1 MKKFFLS
8 WLSAQSSSFFG
19 QVIGVIKELWLL
31 LLLFFA
37 FATGVPAQ
45 EYPSRPIRMVVPST
59 SGITSDTLARLLGP
73 RLSKKW
79 GVAVVV
85 DNKAGAGGIIGAEA
99 VANAEPDGYTL
110 LVANTSFGTLAAIN
124 PKLPYDPIKSFSSV
138 SLLSTS
144 VMTLVVPEKMAA
156 STVREFVDLVKKQ
169 PGHLNYSSPGVGT
182 TQHLAMEL
190 IKQRTGINMLHV
202 PYKGSAGALS
212 DLIAGHVQ
220 ASVVALQTAAP
231 YVDSKRIKMIAI
243 LGTQK
248 ATQFPN
254 VPLMSTAGF
263 GDVVVETWSA
273 VMAPAGTPAN
283 VIAKLNM
290 EIDAQL
296 FVPEV
301 REAMTKQGV
310 VPVGGRPERLDQWL
324 RNEISLWS
332 EVVARGKI
340 SPN

>member
-1 MKKFFLS
+1 MKECFLKVFIA
-8 WLSAQSSSFFG
+8 LAGRRMLKRFG
-19 QVIGVIKELWLL
+19 MVTQGLL
-31 LLLFFA
+31 LCLV
-37 FATGVPAQ
+37 ATSIQSQ

-110 LVANTSFGTLAAIN
+110 LIANTSFGTLAAIN
-124 PKLPYDPIKSFSSV
+124 PKLPYDPIKSFASV

-144 VMTLVVPEKMAA
+144 VMTLVVPEKMSA
-156 STVREFVDLVKKQ
+156 STVREFVEMVKKQ
-169 PGHLNYSSPGVGT
+169 SGQLNYSSPGVGT

-190 IKQRTGINMLHV
+190 IKQRTGINLLHV

-220 ASVVALQTAAP
+220 ASVVAMQTAAP
-231 YVDSKRIKMIAI
+231 YVESKRIRMIAI

-248 ATQFPN
+248 STQFSN
-254 VPLMSTAGF
+254 VPLMSAAGY
-263 GDVVVETWSA
+263 GDMVVETWSA
-273 VMAPAGTPAN
+273 VMAPAGTPAAI
-283 VIAKLNM
+283 IAKLNL

-296 FVPEV
+296 LMPEV

-324 RNEISLWS
+324 RSEISLWS

-340 SPN
+340 SAN

>member
-1 MKKFFLS
+1 MKECFSKVSIALVGRRM
-8 WLSAQSSSFFG
+8 LERVGMVTQG
-19 QVIGVIKELWLL
+19 LL
-31 LLLFFA
+31 LCLV
-37 FATGVPAQ
+37 TTSIQSQ

-124 PKLPYDPIKSFSSV
+124 PKLPYDPIKSFASV

-144 VMTLVVPEKMAA
+144 VMTLVVPEKMSA
-156 STVREFVDLVKKQ
+156 STVREFVEMVKKQ
-169 PGHLNYSSPGVGT
+169 PGQLNYSSPGVGT

-190 IKQRTGINMLHV
+190 IKQRTGINLLHV

-220 ASVVALQTAAP
+220 ASVVAMQTAAP
-231 YVDSKRIKMIAI
+231 YVESKRIKMIAI

-248 ATQFPN
+248 STQFSN
-254 VPLMSTAGF
+254 VPLMSAAGY
-263 GDVVVETWSA
+263 GDMVVETWSA
-273 VMAPAGTPAN
+273 VMAPAGTPAAI
-283 VIAKLNM
+283 IAKLNL

-296 FVPEV
+296 LMPEV

-324 RNEISLWS
+324 RSEISLWS

-340 SPN
+340 SAN